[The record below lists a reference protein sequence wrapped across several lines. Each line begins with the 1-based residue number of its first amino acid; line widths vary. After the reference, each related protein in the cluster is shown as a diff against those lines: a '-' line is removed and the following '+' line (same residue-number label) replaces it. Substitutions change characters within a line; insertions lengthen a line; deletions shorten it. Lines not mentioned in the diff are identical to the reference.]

1 MGDRE
6 VDPVKVIHQNSSSQ
20 EPCDAPSTST
30 YGLYPLGCHDRL
42 SHAIEEHSN
51 FWRIRVVAV
60 SLFDT
65 PAELSFNHQ
74 ADGLHINGTAEAPGK
89 YAFVLP
95 ISFEDSKHE

>member
-1 MGDRE
+1 MGDGE
-6 VDPVKVIHQNSSSQ
+6 VDPVKVIDQNSSSQ

-30 YGLYPLGCHDRL
+30 YGLYPLRCHDRL

-60 SLFDT
+60 SLFGT